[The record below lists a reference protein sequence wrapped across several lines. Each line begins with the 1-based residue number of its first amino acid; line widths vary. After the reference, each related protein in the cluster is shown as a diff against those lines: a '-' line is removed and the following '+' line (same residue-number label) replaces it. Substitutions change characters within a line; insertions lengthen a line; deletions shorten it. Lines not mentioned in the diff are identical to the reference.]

1 MQHVCGGVAFAMLL
15 KDSAAAQTR
24 NMTRLC
30 PEWISRT
37 WRRPSALSWFDSP
50 KYDLS
55 VNRDDVAETL
65 SVSNGDWLVDFAV
78 RYSKIRLTLDQLT
91 SSGACATGTGCQAP
105 LDACV
110 PECFPAAAICKHRRD
125 IVLLNTFPNSG
136 TSWIQNGFEAAT
148 GRAAESV
155 YHEGFH
161 KTPIGTFYRGAK
173 VKVKDHP
180 GFVKCQP
187 MHRPKQNCI

>member
-1 MQHVCGGVAFAMLL
+1 MVMTVTM
-15 KDSAAAQTR
+15 KDSAAAQPR
-24 NMTRLC
+24 NKTKVC
-30 PEWISRT
+30 PEWTSRT
-37 WRRPSALSWFDSP
+37 WRRPSALSWFDPP
-50 KYDLS
+50 KHDLS
-55 VNRDDVAETL
+55 VDRDEVAEAL
-65 SVSNGDWLVDFAV
+65 SVSNRDWLVDFAV
-78 RYSKIRLTLDQLT
+78 RYSKIRLTLDLLT

-105 LDACV
+105 LDACI
-110 PECFPAAAICKHRRD
+110 PECFPTAAVCKHRRD

-136 TSWIQNGFEAAT
+136 TSWVQNNFEAAT

-161 KTPIGTFYRGAK
+161 KTPIGTFYRGVK

-187 MHRPKQNCI
+187 THHLKQNRM